1 MESKIADTPELRAAE
16 AAWRKADQ
24 RWSDEIRR
32 DCASKHGILIYR
44 ARADRAW
51 SAVLRAMKPIA

>member
-32 DCASKHGILIYR
+32 DCASKHGILATRCQSGNI
-44 ARADRAW
+44 
-51 SAVLRAMKPIA
+51 